1 MEIQK
6 RKTIDKISYPEARK
20 IVASTYRQPENSYAN
35 AVRSTSPIDINS
47 LVSRLVPEIEKIVNE
62 IVNNKNNQTKVFL
75 APTTTAPKRNTSQE
89 PQKLTPPSLNH
100 LSYQKRGKETLH
112 LKSISKPQNQ
122 MIMNLNLKEEKQK
135 ENLDGKKA
143 YHGKKTV
150 INQPTCLKNGDIRK
164 HNSMEL

>member
-75 APTTTAPKRNTSQE
+75 APTTTAPRRNTSQE
-89 PQKLTPPSLNH
+89 PQKLDAT
-100 LSYQKRGKETLH
+100 LSESSILSEKRKRNTTSQINLETTESDDNESEFEGRKTKRKPGWKKGVPRKKDGN
-112 LKSISKPQNQ
+112 KSTDLP
-122 MIMNLNLKEEKQK
+122 
-135 ENLDGKKA
+135 
-143 YHGKKTV
+143 
-150 INQPTCLKNGDIRK
+150 
-164 HNSMEL
+164 